1 MTHGNVASVHVDHN
15 VVRVVNSS
23 PRSVRLKGKRKRAL
37 CGPERVGLGH
47 GSKPRG
53 RRHCVGGKGACGIHL
68 TWWGHLSFLSEATC
82 HAPERL
88 IHSGAF

>member
-1 MTHGNVASVHVDHN
+1 MIRPGTA
-15 VVRVVNSS
+15 
-23 PRSVRLKGKRKRAL
+23 
-37 CGPERVGLGH
+37 GLEGQ
-47 GSKPRG
+47 
-53 RRHCVGGKGACGIHL
+53 GADGIHL